1 MKTIEDC
8 AFDNCSSLETLV
20 LPEGVEYLGC
30 YMIRG
35 TRISSITIPSTVT
48 ESGGYWGNGALAG
61 CPALTKVTFAP
72 GIKFIPDH
80 ICASIDQTSY
90 IQTVELPDSVEEIG
104 DYAFYS
110 CVNLSGVIDIPTA
123 TKVVGDY
130 AFANCSNLT
139 RINIPTTVSSIASNA
154 FENDPN
160 LMFYCA
166 LNSHA
171 AIYAIDHNIPFTA
184 VGEEP
189 QDSSVIDESASYYKV
204 NLDGVSVS
212 GYLSMMAGYAF
223 RQNAAYSNAKLVFNL
238 PQNAELVE
246 SSLKVDGVLCQNYSF
261 EDGILT
267 IPVTASRGEVR
278 FSLKPIRYEQFSSY
292 CKLNFRE
299 GNSDRSLVL
308 GVVHAELPVLSIV
321 AKGETSAL
329 AIEVNGVT
337 IPENSVDLYVNG
349 QKQTTVT
356 ANKAGDYYATLSLND
371 ASDGKRFVLSA
382 STQSNGNPISA
393 QTTVIYREGSPVLT
407 QFVMEHNGQSF
418 DLQSLN
424 GTKPIVTLAPGRV
437 FRFTVKFDT
446 VSSIQSVYIV
456 STRNNVKKYISA
468 EWDEASRSYLAEG
481 LFDPS
486 NSSYVPG
493 MISVEYIRKSG
504 AVSFADGYDFTTA
517 ECVNFLPDAWHDA
530 EIEIHDNSE
539 SCSDVTIYVPEQ
551 DTSMRVT
558 AQKQSI
564 PAGITPENAESMGY
578 YKTTDSYG
586 KRVFARYYEEPGAC
600 GLEILDFQENEVSS
614 MIKWTIGEM
623 FESGNTITNIYDIA
637 TSFYD
642 GLLDEADYRV
652 MRNDIQQSKV
662 LTEEQK
668 RDALNH
674 LNMSRAVNAMSTLGK
689 WTGVAVGAIAGIAL
703 GPMGAFAVACG
714 VALTD
719 TLFDWMRESEMN
731 QMLLMMHELQKFGF
745 GFRWAVDPSG
755 YVFDSATGARLS
767 GVTATAYWI
776 PYDESQ
782 ADFWDNTPDSGEYG
796 VIWDS
801 VEYSQLNPL
810 TTDLS
815 GCFSWD
821 VPEGWWRVKYEKE
834 GYETVWSDW
843 MTVPP
848 IQTEVN
854 IGMVSTAAV
863 NYSMNL
869 KASTPTSVT
878 ATLTN
883 DSDVAGSVR
892 YVIAAYQAN
901 GQMVATGTEEISLTA
916 SGQADLT
923 VTYDESEAVAEI
935 RVFVLNVDTLAPLC
949 GAWVCELE

>member
-1 MKTIEDC
+1 TVPKSVETIGEA
-8 AFDNCSSLETLV
+8 AFCGCPLEKITLPFIGYKRGETGSTSSVFGYIFGYNGSTTQYYS
-20 LPEGVEYLGC
+20 G
-30 YMIRG
+30 
-35 TRISSITIPSTVT
+35 SSGYSYAIPSTLKTVVIT
-48 ESGGYWGNGALAG
+48 DETVIPNGAFSN
-61 CPALTKVTFAP
+61 CTELTSIEIS
-72 GIKFIPDH
+72 GIL
-80 ICASIDQTSY
+80 Q
-90 IQTVELPDSVEEIG
+90 
-104 DYAFYS
+104 
-110 CVNLSGVIDIPTA
+110 DI
-123 TKVVGDY
+123 KNY
-130 AFANCSNLT
+130 AFANCTALKSLY
-139 RINIPTTVSSIASNA
+139 IPPTVTSIGSNA
-154 FENDPN
+154 FQNDSN

-166 LNSHA
+166 LKSYA
-171 AIYAIDHNIPFTA
+171 AVYAIDHNIPFTA
-184 VGEEP
+184 VGDDV
-189 QDSSVIDESASYYKV
+189 QTDSAVIDETASYYKV

-223 RQNAAYSNAKLVFNL
+223 RKNAAYSNAKLVFNL
-238 PQNAELVE
+238 PKNAELVE
-246 SSLKVDGVLCQNYSF
+246 SSLKVDGVLCRNYSF

-267 IPVTASRGEVR
+267 IPVTASSGEVR

-424 GTKPIVTLAPGRV
+424 GTKPIVTFAPGRV
-437 FRFTVKFDT
+437 FRFTVKFDQ
-446 VSSIQSVYIV
+446 VSAIEAVYIV
-456 STRNNVKKYISA
+456 STRNNVKNYLCA
-468 EWDEASRSYLAEG
+468 EWDVNTQSYRAEG
-481 LFDPS
+481 LFDPY

-493 MISVEYIRKSG
+493 MISVEYMRKSG
-504 AVSFADGYDFTTA
+504 ALSFAQGYDFTTD
-517 ECVNFLPDAWHDA
+517 ECINALPEAWKSA
-530 EIEIHDNSE
+530 EIEVHDNSE
-539 SCSDVTIYVPEQ
+539 KCSDVSIYIPEQ
-551 DTSMRVT
+551 DTSLRIT
-558 AQKQSI
+558 AKQQ
-564 PAGITPENAESMGY
+564 PAPEGITQENAESFGY
-578 YKTTDSYG
+578 IKTTDSYG
-586 KRVFARYYEEPGAC
+586 KTVFAKYYEKPEEC
-600 GLEILDFQENEVSS
+600 GLEILDFKNNVLDASL
-614 MIKWTIGEM
+614 KWQIGELIKGSGTVISAYEVYSAF
-623 FESGNTITNIYDIA
+623 FEGAY
-637 TSFYD
+637 
-642 GLLDEADYRV
+642 DEADYSV
-652 MRNDIQQSKV
+652 MRNSIERSKT
-662 LTEEQK
+662 LTDEQK
-668 RDALNH
+668 SEAIKKLN
-674 LNMSRAVNAMSTLGK
+674 LARAVNACSTLGK
-689 WTGVAVGAIAGIAL
+689 WAGTAVGAIAGIAL
-703 GPMGAFAVACG
+703 GPMGSFAVACG
-714 VALTD
+714 VAFTD

-755 YVFDSATGARLS
+755 YVFDSTTGARLS

-815 GCFSWD
+815 GCYSWD